1 MNRLITWLVI
11 AVFLMMTGIAHA
23 QTSSF
28 NYGSSSNSGSVFR
41 VDPVVD
47 GSIML
52 LSSMVVFVPIL
63 TESEI
68 EYRDPESLDRNDV
81 NSLDRGVIDNNS
93 NGFRTA
99 SHIGVVAVP
108 LGVYGL
114 TFLYDKNNS
123 SSEIIQDITMISE
136 SVMVNAAFNQ
146 IMCHSFSRP
155 RPYMYTDER
164 DEARND
170 NWDYRSFYSGHTSN
184 AMAACTAI
192 AYIHSVRYPD
202 SPYKTALWTASALG
216 CTAIGAARIA
226 AGDHYYSD
234 VLTGLVA
241 GFSIGVL
248 VPEMHRVGRM
258 LNPNISL
265 SLLPAGAGVTL
276 SF

>member
-1 MNRLITWLVI
+1 MNRLINCLIV
-11 AVFLMMTGIAHA
+11 VCLMLPGFINA
-23 QTSSF
+23 QTAV
-28 NYGSSSNSGSVFR
+28 SGNGALLKNNSVFR

-136 SVMVNAAFNQ
+136 SVMVNAAIYQ

-202 SPYKTALWTASALG
+202 SPYKTALWAASALG
-216 CTAIGAARIA
+216 CTAVGASRIA
-226 AGDHYYSD
+226 AGDHFYSD
-234 VLTGLVA
+234 VFTGLIA

-248 VPEMHRVGRM
+248 VPELHRVGRM
-258 LNPNISL
+258 LNPDISL
-265 SLLPAGAGVTL
+265 NLLPAGAGVTL